1 MVLFE
6 NIQHLL
12 FPFRTSEGIE
22 RFAQSLFLQNY
33 GPQHT
38 VFIDS
43 DFKKWGGVRLVL
55 LALSVLSAFAQA
67 EVDNANNSSL
77 T

>member
-22 RFAQSLFLQNY
+22 RFAQSLFLQGY

-38 VFIDS
+38 VFID
-43 DFKKWGGVRLVL
+43 GG
-55 LALSVLSAFAQA
+55 F
-67 EVDNANNSSL
+67 
-77 T
+77 